1 MTSHVVIKEGPTH
14 LAVPELHSSG
24 GPGTKGLDVFYNS
37 QMAFNRDVSIMFLR
51 ALGPGL
57 KVADCMAATG
67 SRSARMANEVP
78 DIEVVANDIDPRS
91 SDFIQKNIELNGLNN
106 LRANNQDLACLLSEE
121 RFDYVDIDPFGSPI
135 PYLHSAIKGVSRNG
149 VLALTATD
157 TAPLAG
163 ARRDKCER
171 RYLARPMKWPG
182 HHESGLRILLGT
194 VARDLARFDKG
205 MEPLLSFYCD
215 HYFRIYV
222 RVTKGAERADRTLS
236 QLGYMAY
243 DSKSLQ
249 RSVSSKP
256 EGHPYGPMWLGPL
269 HDRGLLS
276 KMDADESLQ
285 ETARCAKMLNLWREE
300 LDTPICYEVAELSS
314 HLKVSP
320 PRMERFLRSL
330 SKRGPASR
338 SHISPTIF
346 RTDLPLEEVFIS
358 YLEATE
364 IDNL

>member
-1 MTSHVVIKEGPTH
+1 VTSHVVIKEGPTH
-14 LAVPELHSSG
+14 LAVPSLHSSG
-24 GPGTKGLDVFYNS
+24 GPGTKGLDVFYNR

-51 ALGPGL
+51 ALGSGL

-91 SDFIQKNIELNGLNN
+91 GDFIRKNIELNGLDN
-106 LRANNQDLACLLSEE
+106 LRVNNQDLACLLSEE

-149 VLALTATD
+149 ILALTATD

-171 RYLARPMKWPG
+171 RYLARPLKWPC

-215 HYFRIYV
+215 HYFRVYV
-222 RVTKGAERADRTLS
+222 RVTKGAERADRTLA
-236 QLGYMAY
+236 QVGHMAY
-243 DSKSLQ
+243 DRQSLV
-249 RSVSSKP
+249 RSVSP
-256 EGHPYGPMWLGPL
+256 DAQGHPYGPLWLGPL
-269 HDRGLLS
+269 HDRGLL
-276 KMDADESLQ
+276 ADMEVGPSLQ
-285 ETARCAKMLNLWREE
+285 EAGRCSKMLALWREE
-300 LDTPICYEVAELSS
+300 LDTPLCYEVAEISS
-314 HLKVSP
+314 YLKVSP
-320 PRMERFLRSL
+320 PRMEKLLHSL
-330 SKRGPASR
+330 SRRGPASR
-338 SHISPTIF
+338 SHVSPTCF
-346 RTDLPLEEVFIS
+346 RTDLPLEEVLDS
-358 YLEATE
+358 YLEAAQ